1 MDSVMPSLSGVS
13 VSAAG
18 GGMNLYSFFRIL
30 SLKNWFSLKCCV
42 ERDKSVLLQCQWH
55 GQSTYEFDREA
66 SVFIGVLLD
75 PQILEVAQRSL
86 VSVVLSMVVEQA
98 VSHQGDRPEVGNG
111 LHNVPALFVDR
122 LEGSLRLTL

>member
-1 MDSVMPSLSGVS
+1 M
-13 VSAAG
+13 
-18 GGMNLYSFFRIL
+18 
-30 SLKNWFSLKCCV
+30 
-42 ERDKSVLLQCQWH
+42 LLQCQWH